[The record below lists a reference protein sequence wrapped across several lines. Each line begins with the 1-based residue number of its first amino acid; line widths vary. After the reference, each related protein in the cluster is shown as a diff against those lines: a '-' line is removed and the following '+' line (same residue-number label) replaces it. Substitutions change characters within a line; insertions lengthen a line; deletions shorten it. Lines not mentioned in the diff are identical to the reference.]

1 MRELGSLLG
10 ILQVDADVFM
20 KGLASDESG
29 LSDDDI
35 EALIVA
41 RKTAKAE
48 KNWAE
53 SDRIR
58 DELLG
63 QGVVLE
69 DSASGTIWRRG

>member
-1 MRELGSLLG
+1 MCSF
-10 ILQVDADVFM
+10 QS
-20 KGLASDESG
+20 SDLT
-29 LSDDDI
+29 LSSVYFSDIVCVNFKQKYI

-58 DELLG
+58 DELLE

-69 DSASGTIWRRG
+69 DSAAGTSWRRG